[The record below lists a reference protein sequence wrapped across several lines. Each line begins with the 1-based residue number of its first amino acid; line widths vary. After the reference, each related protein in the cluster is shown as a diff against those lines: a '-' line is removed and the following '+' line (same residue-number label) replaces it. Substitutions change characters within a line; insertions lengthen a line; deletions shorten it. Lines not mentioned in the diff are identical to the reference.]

1 MCKDSLLYG
10 KHVQIRHFNMNFP
23 LPFFFFC
30 RFFLDVS
37 IIIPIFATS
46 NQLTMAKKK
55 GIRIDSNT
63 RRDLFD
69 KFADYALDLSKL
81 VFGGVILA
89 GIMGMSVN
97 TNLLFGLGATSVVIL
112 SLLAFVLIVLK
123 HNNRR

>member
-1 MCKDSLLYG
+1 
-10 KHVQIRHFNMNFP
+10 
-23 LPFFFFC
+23 
-30 RFFLDVS
+30 
-37 IIIPIFATS
+37 
-46 NQLTMAKKK
+46 MAKKK
-55 GIRIDSNT
+55 RIRIDSNT
-63 RRDLFD
+63 RRDLYD

-97 TNLLFGLGATSVVIL
+97 TDILFGLGAASVLIL

>member
-1 MCKDSLLYG
+1 
-10 KHVQIRHFNMNFP
+10 
-23 LPFFFFC
+23 
-30 RFFLDVS
+30 
-37 IIIPIFATS
+37 
-46 NQLTMAKKK
+46 MAKKK
-55 GIRIDSNT
+55 GIWIDSNT

>member
-1 MCKDSLLYG
+1 
-10 KHVQIRHFNMNFP
+10 
-23 LPFFFFC
+23 
-30 RFFLDVS
+30 
-37 IIIPIFATS
+37 
-46 NQLTMAKKK
+46 MAKKK

-97 TNLLFGLGATSVVIL
+97 TNLLFGLGAISVVIL